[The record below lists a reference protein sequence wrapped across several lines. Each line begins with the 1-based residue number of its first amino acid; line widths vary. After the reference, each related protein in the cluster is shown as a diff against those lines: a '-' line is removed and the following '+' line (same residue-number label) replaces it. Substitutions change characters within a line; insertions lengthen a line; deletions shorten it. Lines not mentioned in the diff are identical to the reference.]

1 MKVFISHKW
10 QDELRKDWVKKLCSD
25 LILKYKI
32 ECLLD
37 LFEPVVSIAAYM
49 QKIQECDV
57 VLIIMTKNCTESINS
72 NEGNIF
78 FETSLAI
85 TQSTKNK
92 LRIIPV
98 LKEGLDVATI
108 LSVYRYIDFRN
119 DSKYENKLQ
128 ELSDAIFLKPFRPEI
143 SVQSEISPTPSEVI
157 YSAPFEK
164 RKSLFDEYI
173 SKMGHL
179 IHKLKAKDITGR
191 FAYYFVLV
199 QPILEKS
206 FTDKVNNKGD
216 MDIEN
221 YGKVIA
227 SCYGETPTQEVKD
240 YLKERYGFE
249 V

>member
-10 QDELRKDWVKKLCSD
+10 QDELRESWVKKLCSD
-25 LILKYKI
+25 LIVRYDI

-57 VLIIMTKNCTESINS
+57 VLIIMTKDCTTSINS

-92 LRIIPV
+92 LRILPI
-98 LKEGLDVATI
+98 LKEGSEVATI
-108 LSVYRYIDFRN
+108 LSVYRYIDFR
-119 DSKYENKLQ
+119 DDIKYESKLQ
-128 ELSDAIFLKPFRPEI
+128 ELRDAIFLKPFRPEI
-143 SVQSEISPTPSEVI
+143 SREANVAQTPNKGTYFEPTR
-157 YSAPFEK
+157 K
-164 RKSLFDEYI
+164 RKSFFDEYI

-179 IHKLKAKDITGR
+179 IHKLKAKDVTGR
-191 FAYYFVLV
+191 WAYYFVLV

-206 FTDKVNNKGD
+206 FIDKINNQGY
-216 MDIEN
+216 MNLES
-221 YGKVIA
+221 YGMVIA
-227 SCYGETPTQEVKD
+227 SCYGESPSQEVKD
-240 YLKERYGFE
+240 YLKERYGFD